1 MENEM
6 KIVAWKQFTNE
17 NKQSTYKLQLEGS
30 LSTKERKKILEE
42 LKGWTEVG
50 YGWYKNGKEV
60 LRLFTRSFQDKSSWI
75 KWAKEFPYD
84 LKELSKSGKTKKI
97 N

>member
-30 LSTKERKKILEE
+30 LSTKERKKILAE

-50 YGWYKNGKEV
+50 YGWYKTAKKNCVCLLDRFRTEILGSNGQK
-60 LRLFTRSFQDKSSWI
+60 SFRMI
-75 KWAKEFPYD
+75 
-84 LKELSKSGKTKKI
+84 
-97 N
+97 